1 VTHAASTTAVD
12 RPPPLRVARRVLL
25 IALLASVAVLLV
37 LACLLLLD
45 VSSSQRTAQA
55 AGSAV
60 VTGVWSLL
68 GFAVLRSLDASS
80 RLGARWFLLAAWI
93 AASASTLAAAAWLI
107 LIWIPSWI
115 PMSAAIEDALARGGW
130 ILSIW
135 TVVAVIPLAF
145 VSRHPLPAWARL
157 VALLGG
163 CFIGWLALLGTCGV
177 LAQSWVESL
186 VRSFG
191 EETFFRLHAA
201 GAIFAFCGLVV
212 VAVVQRLLG
221 RGEPERGR
229 TIPWRLSMQATC
241 PRCGL
246 AQALAVDGGAEG
258 SRCGRCRLRILVEI
272 DEPRCACG
280 YVLYKLSGDAC
291 PECGRPVPEEDRWMS
306 HAVDSMA
313 AGTVDRPS
321 SA

>member
-1 VTHAASTTAVD
+1 MTPAASSTAVD

-25 IALLASVAVLLV
+25 VALLASVAVLLV
-37 LACLLLLD
+37 LAFLLLLD
-45 VSSSQRTAQA
+45 VSSSQRAGQA

-107 LIWIPSWI
+107 LIWIP
-115 PMSAAIEDALARGGW
+115 MGAAIEDDLARGGW

-135 TVVAVIPLAF
+135 TIVAVIPLAF
-145 VSRHPLPAWARL
+145 VSRHPLPGWARL

-163 CFIGWLALLGTCGV
+163 CFIGWLAILGTCGV
-177 LAQSWVESL
+177 LEPSWVEAL

-212 VAVVQRLLG
+212 GAVVQRLLG

-246 AQALAVDGGAEG
+246 AQPLTVGGGGEG

>member
-1 VTHAASTTAVD
+1 MTHAASSTAVD

-25 IALLASVAVLLV
+25 IALLASVAVLVV
-37 LACLLLLD
+37 LALLLLLD
-45 VSSSQRTAQA
+45 VSSSRAGQA

-80 RLGARWFLLAAWI
+80 RLGARWFLLAAWV
-93 AASASTLAAAAWLI
+93 AASASTLGAAAWLI
-107 LIWIPSWI
+107 VIWIPL
-115 PMSAAIEDALARGGW
+115 SAAIEEAFARGGG

-135 TVVAVIPLAF
+135 TVVALIPLAF

-157 VALLGG
+157 VAVLGG
-163 CFIGWLALLGTCGV
+163 CFVGWLAILGTCGV
-177 LAQSWVESL
+177 LEQRWVEAL
-186 VRSFG
+186 VRSLG
-191 EETFFRLHAA
+191 EETFFRLHSA

-246 AQALAVDGGAEG
+246 AQALAVGGGAEG

-280 YVLYKLSGDAC
+280 YVLYKLAGDSC
-291 PECGRPVPEEDRWMS
+291 PECGRKVPEEDRWMS
-306 HAVDSMA
+306 HAADSKGPPTIDQA
-313 AGTVDRPS
+313 SPA
-321 SA
+321 

>member
-1 VTHAASTTAVD
+1 MTPAASSTAVD

-25 IALLASVAVLLV
+25 VALLASVAVLLV
-37 LACLLLLD
+37 LAFLLLLD
-45 VSSSQRTAQA
+45 VSSSQRAGQA

-107 LIWIPSWI
+107 LIWIP
-115 PMSAAIEDALARGGW
+115 MSAAIEDDLARGGW

-145 VSRHPLPAWARL
+145 VSRHPLPRWARL

-177 LAQSWVESL
+177 LEPSWVEAL

-212 VAVVQRLLG
+212 GAVVQRLLG

-246 AQALAVDGGAEG
+246 AQRLTVGGGGEG